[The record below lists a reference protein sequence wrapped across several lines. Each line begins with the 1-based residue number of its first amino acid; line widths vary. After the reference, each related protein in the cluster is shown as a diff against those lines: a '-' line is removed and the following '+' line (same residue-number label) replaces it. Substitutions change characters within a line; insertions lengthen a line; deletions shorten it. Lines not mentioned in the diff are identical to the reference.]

1 MNVFWGI
8 CSIKLMNLI
17 IIEDAL
23 ELQSPLLFGFFS
35 LWFHVFVEEYFK
47 VHRNGKTNL

>member
-1 MNVFWGI
+1 MKVFWGI
-8 CSIKLMNLI
+8 CTTKLMNLI

-23 ELQSPLLFGFFS
+23 ELQTLLLFDLFS

-47 VHRNGKTNL
+47 VHHSR